1 MISVE
6 SYFGAAPQQGC
17 VTMYLAYV
25 IHNRKWRVLV
35 VLLAVIVIALCVAA
49 VAFFWKKS
57 REPFGI
63 DQLYGWLD

>member
-1 MISVE
+1 
-6 SYFGAAPQQGC
+6 

-49 VAFFWKKS
+49 VAFFWEKS

>member
-1 MISVE
+1 
-6 SYFGAAPQQGC
+6 
-17 VTMYLAYV
+17 MYLAYV
-25 IHNRKWRVLV
+25 IHDRKWRVLV

-49 VAFFWKKS
+49 VCLDLEES